1 MKRRIRKRG
10 TKKRCKKKNQ
20 LMQQILQRTYVPWWN
35 HTNQHTQCTHRQIFR
50 ATNCRTQTHVA
61 IIYRDIEI
69 DAVPVCYGFIGCVFF
84 FFLLSA
90 ERQRTELYAAYNTA
104 KWSPPALAQTHTM
117 SSVDD
122 SISKYEQFFFCL
134 HQSKIHA
141 QRSVIKKMIFFSLQN
156 QKTQTNQWKKLN
168 SNKRNIMFE
177 VDIEPC
183 VISALAWAKKNI
195 FV

>member
-1 MKRRIRKRG
+1 M
-10 TKKRCKKKNQ
+10 
-20 LMQQILQRTYVPWWN
+20 Y
-35 HTNQHTQCTHRQIFR
+35 
-50 ATNCRTQTHVA
+50 TQTNISRNELSNA
-61 IIYRDIEI
+61 DARRYYISRYRDRCCPG
-69 DAVPVCYGFIGCVFF
+69 VLWVYWMCFF

-104 KWSPPALAQTHTM
+104 KCSPPALAQTHTM